1 MNIKYIDNNQQKG
14 ILIDWNLI
22 FKEFKKLKCPP
33 DVYDPTTFPINVVNW
48 GVILSDRSKGKTTN
62 WLLIGLLLY
71 KHYGI
76 QTGYIRQTDAMTKS
90 TKTRELFNVVEE
102 FGYIQKLFGKQWN
115 SIYLWQK
122 HFYLCNRDENGKVI
136 DKSED
141 DFCMVLSVD
150 KSYDYKSTL
159 TKPRMDLLIFDE
171 FISNKYAPDE
181 FILLCQLIST
191 VRRKKI
197 STKIVCLSN
206 MVTPYS
212 QYLEEM
218 GLRQTALVLKP
229 GQSEIVKTILGLDI
243 YFEILDGNKMT
254 DKKAVSANISYFGF
268 ANKKLSAITGS
279 DWEIRN
285 YPHLTRPKEGENR
298 TVVTRDL
305 YIYCFDKY
313 ICMEIWKSSEI
324 GYYMNFRPYPLTVP
338 EKGIIFSDQI
348 PTRKNEFYGTAKGT
362 KFSKLWKLWQ
372 QHRDFYSSNEVG
384 HMVESFMNSIDFTR

>member
-1 MNIKYIDNNQQKG
+1 MTVKYIDNNQQKG
-14 ILIDWNLI
+14 ILIDWNMI
-22 FKEFKKLKCPP
+22 FREYKKLKCPK

-48 GVILSDRSKGKTTN
+48 GVILSDRAKGKTTD

-71 KHYGI
+71 KHYKI
-76 QTGYIRQTDAMTKS
+76 QTGYIRQTDNMTKS

-102 FGYIQKLFGKQWN
+102 YGYVSAIFGKDWN

-136 DKSED
+136 DKCED

-159 TKPRMDLLIFDE
+159 SKPRMDILLFDE

-181 FILLCQLIST
+181 FVDLCQLIST
-191 VRRKKI
+191 VRRKRL
-197 STKIVCLSN
+197 STKIICLSN

-218 GLRQTALVLKP
+218 GLRQTALKLKP

-254 DKKAVSANISYFGF
+254 DKSAVNANISYFGF

-279 DWEIRN
+279 DWEIKN
-285 YPHLTRPKEGENR
+285 YPHLPRPEEGEGR
-298 TVVTRDL
+298 TVITRDL

-313 ICMEIWKSSEI
+313 ICMEIWKSTKM

-338 EKGIIFSDQI
+338 EKGIIFTDQI
-348 PTRKNEFYGTAKGT
+348 PQKSNEVYGTGKGT
-362 KFSKLWKLWQ
+362 KFVKVWDLYR
-372 QHRDFYSSNEVG
+372 QHRDFYSSNEIG
-384 HMVESFMNSIDFTR
+384 HMVESFLNSLDYTR